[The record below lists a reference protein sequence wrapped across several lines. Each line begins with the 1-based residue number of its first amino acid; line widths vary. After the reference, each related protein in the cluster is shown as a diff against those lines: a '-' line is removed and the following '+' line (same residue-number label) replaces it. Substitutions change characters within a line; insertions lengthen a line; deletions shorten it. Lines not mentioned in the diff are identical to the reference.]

1 MASATYFQRGEALDY
16 TNTGSDKI
24 TVGTV
29 IKIGTRIGIAGDD
42 ILPKATGT
50 IHVSGVFEFKKT
62 GTNEVKMG
70 TNVYFDGTGITETA
84 GSNAVAGYAAE
95 DATARGT
102 SLKGKIG

>member
-29 IKIGTRIGIAGDD
+29 IKIGTRIGIVGDD
-42 ILPKATGT
+42 IPPKTTGV

-62 GTNEVKMG
+62 GTNEIKMG
-70 TNVYFDGTGITETA
+70 TTVYFDGNGITETE

-95 DATARGT
+95 DVTASAT
-102 SLKGKIG
+102 KIKVKIG

>member
-29 IKIGTRIGIAGDD
+29 IKIGTRIGIAGED

-95 DATARGT
+95 DATASAT
-102 SLKGKIG
+102 SIKVKIG

>member
-62 GTNEVKMG
+62 GTTEIKMG
-70 TNVYFDGTGITETA
+70 TDVYFDGTGINTP
-84 GSNAVAGYAAE
+84 AGYAAE
-95 DATARGT
+95 DVSASAT
-102 SLKGKIG
+102 SIKVKIG

>member
-95 DATARGT
+95 DATASAT
-102 SLKGKIG
+102 SIKVKIG